1 MRAREIRQY
10 RFNLNALSGLD
21 NENFGLA
28 GWIAA
33 GIMRGYGLTRWSS
46 VGIGILGA
54 MIGSVLF
61 DLLGFPLPWL
71 LVKAAGASAGAA
83 SFLAVTYILHAYSL
97 PRRHP

>member
-1 MRAREIRQY
+1 MMAIGVPLIGA
-10 RFNLNALSGLD
+10 F
-21 NENFGLA
+21 A

-33 GIMRGYGLTRWSS
+33 GVMRSCGLTRWSS

-71 LVKAAGASAGAA
+71 LVQVVGASAGAA
-83 SFLAVTYILHAYSL
+83 GFLAVTYALHANSF